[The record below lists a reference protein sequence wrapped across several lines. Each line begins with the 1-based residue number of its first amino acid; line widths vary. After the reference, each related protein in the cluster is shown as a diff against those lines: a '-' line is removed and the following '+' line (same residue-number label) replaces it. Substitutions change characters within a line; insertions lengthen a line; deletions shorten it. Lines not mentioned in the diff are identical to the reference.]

1 MIWHAQLGGTRAR
14 LLLGTALLALC
25 LEGALAA
32 WRGALF
38 GSGLEG
44 RYSSS
49 GQVQLSSR
57 QVIDVSHSIR
67 FGDGRFYAMTR
78 QGDAILETSGSVE
91 HGFWGEYRLRV
102 EDGELSGLSSDTDD
116 ELLFNLLYGR
126 HKGSTISLMPLH
138 DSCLYGM
145 ETHQVYC
152 ADKQRSAREPVEV
165 SKRAA
170 AKRQQTLAQSASS
183 RDAPAGGATYSAPL
197 AE

>member
-1 MIWHAQLGGTRAR
+1 MRGGTRAR

-25 LEGALAA
+25 LAGALAV
-32 WRGALF
+32 WG
-38 GSGLEG
+38 GGLEG

-49 GQVQLSSR
+49 GQVQLSNR

-91 HGFWGEYRLRV
+91 HSLWGEYRLRI
-102 EDGELSGLSSDTDD
+102 EDGDVSGLSSDTDD

-126 HKGSTISLMPLH
+126 HKGSIIRLIPFRA
-138 DSCLYGM
+138 CLYGV
-145 ETHQVYC
+145 ETRQVYC
-152 ADKQRSAREPVEV
+152 AEENR
-165 SKRAA
+165 RA
-170 AKRQQTLAQSASS
+170 LAQSASLRGGTAS
-183 RDAPAGGATYSAPL
+183 AVGGATYSAPL

>member
-1 MIWHAQLGGTRAR
+1 MSRHVQRGGTRPH
-14 LLLGTALLALC
+14 LLLGTTLLTLC
-25 LEGALAA
+25 LAGALAA
-32 WRGALF
+32 WSGVLF

-44 RYSSS
+44 LYSAS
-49 GQVQLSSR
+49 GQVQLSNR

-67 FGDGRFYAMTR
+67 FGNGRFYAMTR

-91 HGFWGEYRLRV
+91 RDFRGRYRLRV
-102 EDGELSGLSSDTDD
+102 ERGEVSGLSSDTDD

-138 DSCLYGM
+138 DSCLYGV

-152 ADKQRSAREPVEV
+152 ADKQYGTREPAEV

-170 AKRQQTLAQSASS
+170 AKRQQVLAQSASL
-183 RDAPAGGATYSAPL
+183 RGATYSAPL

>member
-1 MIWHAQLGGTRAR
+1 MNLHRRHNRKRSLVGGCVLALWGAGMLATWAGTR
-14 LLLGTALLALC
+14 LG
-25 LEGALAA
+25 
-32 WRGALF
+32 
-38 GSGLEG
+38 GLEG

-49 GQVQLSSR
+49 GQVQLSNR
-57 QVIDVSHSIR
+57 QVIDVSHNIR
-67 FGDGRFYAMTR
+67 FGNGRFYAMTR

-91 HGFWGEYRLRV
+91 RDFLGRYRLRV
-102 EDGELSGLSSDTDD
+102 EHGEVSGLSSDTDD

-138 DSCLYGM
+138 DSCLYGV

-152 ADKQRSAREPVEV
+152 ADKQHSAREPVEV

-170 AKRQQTLAQSASS
+170 AKRQQALAQSVSL
-183 RDAPAGGATYSAPL
+183 RGATYSAPL

>member
-1 MIWHAQLGGTRAR
+1 MRGGTRAR

-25 LEGALAA
+25 LAGALAV
-32 WRGALF
+32 WG
-38 GSGLEG
+38 GGLEG

-49 GQVQLSSR
+49 GQVQLSNR

-91 HGFWGEYRLRV
+91 HDLWCEYRLRI
-102 EDGELSGLSSDTDD
+102 EDGDVSGLSSDTDD

-126 HKGSTISLMPLH
+126 HKGSSIRLIPFRA
-138 DSCLYGM
+138 CLYGV
-145 ETHQVYC
+145 ETRQVYC
-152 ADKQRSAREPVEV
+152 ADEQRSAREPVEV

-170 AKRQQTLAQSASS
+170 AKRQQPLAQSASLRGAS
-183 RDAPAGGATYSAPL
+183 AGGATYSAPL

>member
-1 MIWHAQLGGTRAR
+1 MIRHAQLGGTRAR

-49 GQVQLSSR
+49 GQVQLSNR

-91 HGFWGEYRLRV
+91 HGFWGGYHLRV
-102 EDGELSGLSSDTDD
+102 EDGDVSGLSSDTDD

-126 HKGSTISLMPLH
+126 HKGSTIRLIPFRA
-138 DSCLYGM
+138 CLYGV
-145 ETHQVYC
+145 ETRQVYC
-152 ADKQRSAREPVEV
+152 AEKQHRAREPVEV

-170 AKRQQTLAQSASS
+170 AKRQQPPAQSASLRGS
-183 RDAPAGGATYSAPL
+183 SAVGATYSAPL